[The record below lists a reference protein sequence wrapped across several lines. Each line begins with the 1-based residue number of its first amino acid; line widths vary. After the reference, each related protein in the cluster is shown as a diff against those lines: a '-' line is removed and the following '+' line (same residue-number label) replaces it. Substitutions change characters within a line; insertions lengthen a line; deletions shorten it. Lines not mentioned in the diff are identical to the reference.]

1 MVYKVFASK
10 FSGFWPWAFSLFFL
24 LRLLLRCSEIC
35 SCWIRTLIST
45 SCPSVRV
52 GECIGCLRRSSP
64 QRLCILGMSRREA
77 FPSLGALVVVT
88 TGSAKTCS
96 ISFFCEWVCETGWNF
111 NVALVFIVILI
122 LLSFIRLTLSCLSG
136 TNVILCRAWVIFKE
150 IVVPILCLQM
160 TVFFVYRWLL
170 SYLCMSR
177 LYSTF
182 TCLPMF

>member
-1 MVYKVFASK
+1 M
-10 FSGFWPWAFSLFFL
+10 
-24 LRLLLRCSEIC
+24 
-35 SCWIRTLIST
+35 
-45 SCPSVRV
+45 
-52 GECIGCLRRSSP
+52 RRSSP

-136 TNVILCRAWVIFKE
+136 TNVLSPLELALGPTRLSPPAFGSDPPPLTNE
-150 IVVPILCLQM
+150 IQRSRWSIVHPPNGVFNRSPGVPG
-160 TVFFVYRWLL
+160 YPYGSNLL
-170 SYLCMSR
+170 PHRISITLFWHVS
-177 LYSTF
+177 S
-182 TCLPMF
+182 